1 MKKIIL
7 LAVLLLSFVNV
18 NAQSPQKMSF
28 QAVIRNS
35 ANDLVSNLPIG
46 LKTSILQGSDSGTT
60 IYAETHTANT
70 NVNGLVTIQI
80 GGGNVVEGDFAL
92 IEWANGPYFIKT
104 ETDITGG
111 TNYTITSTTQLLSV
125 PFALYAQSSGSS
137 TPGPQGIQGE
147 QGPIGLTG
155 PAGANGTN
163 GINGIEGAVG
173 PQGLTGPTGATGPI
187 GQTGAQGPQGLQG
200 LTGATGDT
208 GPQGPQGI
216 QGERG
221 LQGEQGLIG
230 LTGPAGPQGPIGL
243 TGATG
248 PAGAQGPQGLQGLTG
263 ATGDA
268 GPQGPQ
274 GIQGLTGPAGANGTN
289 GINGANGING
299 ISAYEVWLNIGNNGT
314 EADFISSLT
323 GPQGTA
329 GSNGS
334 DGTNGVDGI
343 NTLIN
348 TITEPAGAN
357 CTNGG
362 TKIEVGLDANNN
374 GALDN
379 NEVNS
384 SLTKYVCN
392 GGNSSQSSSNN
403 TIHGSF
409 NDFNNGVW
417 TVPSGINQ
425 VNIMFNGS
433 RGGNGGRVNGP
444 YGVAYPGGTGGESA
458 FISITTN
465 LTVGDII
472 TYEIGTNGIAG
483 ADDFTG
489 WLGYPKFGPSGT
501 SGGISKL
508 FINGVLI
515 YTLNGGEGATGGFY
529 ADNNQRGNGVNGN
542 SGYLTPNDFNNTGIL
557 NYNNYNILSVSSGQ
571 ILIRY

>member
-1 MKKIIL
+1 M
-7 LAVLLLSFVNV
+7 
-18 NAQSPQKMSF
+18 
-28 QAVIRNS
+28 
-35 ANDLVSNLPIG
+35 
-46 LKTSILQGSDSGTT
+46 
-60 IYAETHTANT
+60 
-70 NVNGLVTIQI
+70 
-80 GGGNVVEGDFAL
+80 
-92 IEWANGPYFIKT
+92 
-104 ETDITGG
+104 
-111 TNYTITSTTQLLSV
+111 
-125 PFALYAQSSGSS
+125 
-137 TPGPQGIQGE
+137 
-147 QGPIGLTG
+147 
-155 PAGANGTN
+155 
-163 GINGIEGAVG
+163 
-173 PQGLTGPTGATGPI
+173 QGLTGATGATGPI
-187 GQTGAQGPQGLQG
+187 G
-200 LTGATGDT
+200 LTGATG
-208 GPQGPQGI
+208 PA
-216 QGERG
+216 G
-221 LQGEQGLIG
+221 LQGLIG
-230 LTGPAGPQGPIGL
+230 LTGATGPIGL